1 MLSAMPQIE
10 KCAPAGEHRHDLAH
24 RGAWEGS
31 DIYEVNMQ

>member
-10 KCAPAGEHRHDLAH
+10 KCAAPHECRPDLAH
-24 RGAWEGS
+24 RGTREGS